1 MILSYQAHVL
11 FLALFT
17 ATNLALTVPP
27 NAALSNPAA
36 PPDTLQAATQL
47 DATNPRGTVCLER
60 PAGQAVNPE
69 LYMCAKAL
77 CGLPSTADV
86 GVFANNA
93 PGDFQLPN
101 FSRWKNCE
109 VLIENRYT
117 KSKSQSSWL
126 EIGLAA
132 IELNEACQEI
142 RNRGYLGSG
151 TTHTGQTNGIRI
163 TMRGYTGPYLGANAT
178 DPTATL

>member
-69 LYMCAKAL
+69 LFMCAKAL
-77 CGLPSTADV
+77 RGLPSTADV

-101 FSRWKNCE
+101 FSRSSHRKQIYELE
-109 VLIENRYT
+109 VTE
-117 KSKSQSSWL
+117 
-126 EIGLAA
+126 
-132 IELNEACQEI
+132 
-142 RNRGYLGSG
+142 
-151 TTHTGQTNGIRI
+151 
-163 TMRGYTGPYLGANAT
+163 
-178 DPTATL
+178 